1 MGKVKEALMDQEAGN
16 NFVSDQIYK
25 PEEDKLV
32 CTGILKAFRFGT
44 NKFDTKTEKYFVSIL
59 TSLDAETR
67 KDIKDRYFS
76 EAKEKYIPEPFREI
90 KNGECYFNLKS
101 LYEIPVFKLGEG
113 NKKYSFDEVIEMGD
127 GLPPYGSTVK
137 LSMRLKE
144 GAIYPL
150 ALQII
155 EIRKANADDYFD

>member
-1 MGKVKEALMDQEAGN
+1 MGKVKEALMDQEAGI
-16 NFVSDQIYK
+16 VSDQIYK

-32 CTGILKAFRFGT
+32 CQGILKAFRYGT
-44 NKFDTKTEKYFVSIL
+44 NKFDTKQEKYFVSIL
-59 TSLDAETR
+59 TTLDAATR
-67 KDIKDRYFS
+67 QDIKDRYFS

-113 NKKYSFDEVIEMGD
+113 NKKYSFDEVIEMGE

-144 GAIYPL
+144 GAVYPL

-155 EIRKANADDYFD
+155 ELKKANADDYFD

>member
-1 MGKVKEALMDQEAGN
+1 MGKVKESMEATREASGDYK
-16 NFVSDQIYK
+16 VIYK

-32 CTGILKAFRFGT
+32 CEGILKAFRFGT

-59 TSLDAETR
+59 TSLDAATR
-67 KDIKDRYFS
+67 AEIKDRYFA

-90 KNGECYFNLKS
+90 QDGPCYFNLKS
-101 LYEIPVFKLGEG
+101 LYEIPVFKQGEG
-113 NKKYSFDEVIEMGD
+113 NKKYSYEDVIEMGD

>member
-1 MGKVKEALMDQEAGN
+1 MGKVKEALMDQESEN

-76 EAKEKYIPEPFREI
+76 EAKEKYVPEPFREI
-90 KNGECYFNLKS
+90 KNGECYFNL
-101 LYEIPVFKLGEG
+101 
-113 NKKYSFDEVIEMGD
+113 
-127 GLPPYGSTVK
+127 
-137 LSMRLKE
+137 
-144 GAIYPL
+144 
-150 ALQII
+150 
-155 EIRKANADDYFD
+155 

>member
-1 MGKVKEALMDQEAGN
+1 MSKE
-16 NFVSDQIYK
+16 VTVIYK

-32 CTGILKAFRFGT
+32 LTGTLTAFRFGV
-44 NKFDTKTEKYFVSIL
+44 NKFDTTKEKYYISIR
-59 TSLDAETR
+59 TTLDAATR
-67 KDIKDRYFS
+67 QAIRDRYFA
-76 EAKEKYIPEPFREI
+76 ETKEKYLPEPL
-90 KNGECYFNLKS
+90 KNIEDGECYFNLKS
-101 LYEIPVFKLGEG
+101 LYEIPVFKAGEG
-113 NKKYSFDEVIEMGD
+113 NHKYSYDDVIEFGD

-150 ALQII
+150 AVQFI